1 MRSCFFTALAV
12 GFLAS
17 SSAAIHLFQRDASP
31 AVVRLG
37 TYRKAVQDPVKR
49 DGLRRRQTLTETLDN
64 GETLYYANVS
74 LGTPAQSLRL
84 HIDTGSSDLWANV
97 KSSEICTDRGSPC
110 SAGGTYDANSSS
122 TYKFVNSDFNVSY
135 VDGSGAAGDYATDTI
150 SIGGQTLTSLQF
162 GIGYQ
167 STSTDGILGVGYT
180 ADEAQVNAAN
190 LKSYPNLPQA
200 MANAGLI
207 KSNAYSLYLDDLE
220 ANTGSIIFGGV
231 DTDKYT
237 GQLQTLPIQKEFDEY
252 AEIIITLSGVSIIN
266 GGRTQNLNT
275 DLPTAVILDS
285 GSSLTYLPNDL
296 TSAIYTALDVQYS
309 QQDGAA
315 FVSCDLASEN
325 VTLDFTFTAEE
336 SRETP
341 NSGDNGEGS
350 YGFSG
355 SDENICLF
363 GVAPSQGSTSVLG
376 DTFLR
381 SAYVVYDLA
390 NNEISLAQTDFNST
404 TSHVLEIGTGTA
416 SVPDATPVTSAIEAS
431 VSQSGGA
438 RIAGVSGTVTGG
450 SIPTGRSGAV
460 SSHVPYKILG
470 GAAGLWAA
478 LALTSRR
485 RRTPAFTRDLG
496 TSFKPLGDVHRMK
509 SCEQEHK
516 LQPLR
521 LPKVPGLSGLS
532 VLIAHSAKTWEKVRP
547 ISEGNYY
554 EAHQQLRVVASRYV
568 KSSDWDSATD
578 ILYGGALALLKA
590 GQGGSGGDLGCFL
603 VEVLGK
609 AEKGCGT
616 GEKGKLLTL
625 LRAFPP
631 NEPTKK
637 RFVSEM
643 VAWSGKAGDYP
654 NGDPE
659 LHHVA
664 GTLFAEEGE
673 PYDAERHLALGT
685 KDSAE
690 QLAKVEYEW
699 YTQDESHTAALY
711 AARAVFPYLL
721 TSNLRSANKAYLIFT
736 SRLSSSNRSL
746 SVQEVSSTSSD
757 MRVYPSLP
765 LLNFLGLLLLAVQRG
780 SSDLYKQLAKHYA
793 PYVKEVGTWDDA
805 LAQIGEMYFGI
816 RIPRPGNP
824 LMDVMGSLM
833 GFGGSP
839 KPKPRKVDAPVPPAV
854 D

>member
-1 MRSCFFTALAV
+1 MSRS
-12 GFLAS
+12 S
-17 SSAAIHLFQRDASP
+17 
-31 AVVRLG
+31 
-37 TYRKAVQDPVKR
+37 K
-49 DGLRRRQTLTETLDN
+49 
-64 GETLYYANVS
+64 
-74 LGTPAQSLRL
+74 
-84 HIDTGSSDLWANV
+84 
-97 KSSEICTDRGSPC
+97 
-110 SAGGTYDANSSS
+110 
-122 TYKFVNSDFNVSY
+122 
-135 VDGSGAAGDYATDTI
+135 
-150 SIGGQTLTSLQF
+150 
-162 GIGYQ
+162 
-167 STSTDGILGVGYT
+167 
-180 ADEAQVNAAN
+180 
-190 LKSYPNLPQA
+190 
-200 MANAGLI
+200 
-207 KSNAYSLYLDDLE
+207 
-220 ANTGSIIFGGV
+220 
-231 DTDKYT
+231 
-237 GQLQTLPIQKEFDEY
+237 IQKTI
-252 AEIIITLSGVSIIN
+252 A
-266 GGRTQNLNT
+266 RQ
-275 DLPTAVILDS
+275 
-285 GSSLTYLPNDL
+285 
-296 TSAIYTALDVQYS
+296 
-309 QQDGAA
+309 
-315 FVSCDLASEN
+315 
-325 VTLDFTFTAEE
+325 EE
-336 SRETP
+336 
-341 NSGDNGEGS
+341 
-350 YGFSG
+350 
-355 SDENICLF
+355 
-363 GVAPSQGSTSVLG
+363 
-376 DTFLR
+376 
-381 SAYVVYDLA
+381 
-390 NNEISLAQTDFNST
+390 
-404 TSHVLEIGTGTA
+404 
-416 SVPDATPVTSAIEAS
+416 
-431 VSQSGGA
+431 
-438 RIAGVSGTVTGG
+438 
-450 SIPTGRSGAV
+450 
-460 SSHVPYKILG
+460 K
-470 GAAGLWAA
+470 
-478 LALTSRR
+478 
-485 RRTPAFTRDLG
+485 
-496 TSFKPLGDVHRMK
+496 
-509 SCEQEHK
+509 
-516 LQPLR
+516 
-521 LPKVPGLSGLS
+521 
-532 VLIAHSAKTWEKVRP
+532 